1 MVTIT
6 IDRQVSP
13 WIATPSN
20 LEPRAGAMQNAR
32 KPRVRQKKKG
42 LKGRNNQRNQRNQRN
57 HGKNR
62 EDQQAPQAQ
71 QPPQTP
77 QPPQTRPGRPPRPRS
92 EPHSPEP
99 YGTEPY
105 GTEALSPEPYGTE
118 APSPS
123 PHEHPYEHPHE
134 NPYEEEEPY
143 PPHSYRA
150 VTGTARSH
158 FPSRPAARLAGLADR
173 AGRLADRFTPRT
185 RAERALDLTLGTALL
200 ILTAPA
206 VAVAALALA
215 ARRTPGGAWDRRPRT
230 GLGGRVFE
238 LRTLRTRR
246 LRLDLFSRL
255 HHVVR
260 GDLSLVGP
268 APLAP
273 GDPRAGGPGARQ
285 WRQELRPGLTG
296 PAQVRARSG
305 MPWDDPALLDQHYA
319 EHHGVVLDLAIL
331 AEAARAPLR
340 TRLRKARRTK
350 AHLSDADHRR
360 PGYSTV
366 E

>member
-1 MVTIT
+1 M
-6 IDRQVSP
+6 
-13 WIATPSN
+13 A
-20 LEPRAGAMQNAR
+20 
-32 KPRVRQKKKG
+32 
-42 LKGRNNQRNQRNQRN
+42 
-57 HGKNR
+57 H
-62 EDQQAPQAQ
+62 
-71 QPPQTP
+71 
-77 QPPQTRPGRPPRPRS
+77 
-92 EPHSPEP
+92 
-99 YGTEPY
+99 
-105 GTEALSPEPYGTE
+105 
-118 APSPS
+118 
-123 PHEHPYEHPHE
+123 
-134 NPYEEEEPY
+134 
-143 PPHSYRA
+143 
-150 VTGTARSH
+150 
-158 FPSRPAARLAGLADR
+158 LAGLADR
-173 AGRLADRFTPRT
+173 AGRLADHFLPRT
-185 RAERALDLTLGTALL
+185 PAERVLDLTLGTALL

-206 VAVAALALA
+206 VAAAALALSV
-215 ARRTPGGAWDRRPRT
+215 RRAPGGAWDHRPRA

-255 HHVVR
+255 PHVVR

-273 GDPRAGGPGARQ
+273 GDPRATGSGARQ

-296 PAQVRARSG
+296 LAQVRARSG

-331 AEAARAPLR
+331 AEAARDPLR

-360 PGYSTV
+360 PDYSPV